1 MKLFATFAIFV
12 VITCLALIRG
22 DNRNFKCGVQRT
34 VLGNKL
40 FGAEEFN
47 SKEDLDF
54 PWVVGL
60 HQRKLETFFC
70 AGSLVSDRHVL
81 SGDLVI
87 CFVSQNFMK
96 ICKIHTNRTGFELGY
111 FQLNNAF
118 RAF

>member
-1 MKLFATFAIFV
+1 MRLFEALAIFAIN
-12 VITCLALIRG
+12 CLALISC

-34 VLGNKL
+34 VLGSKL
-40 FGAEEFN
+40 YGAEEFD

-81 SGDLVI
+81 SGECCGSFGHSFCFAEFYKDL
-87 CFVSQNFMK
+87 
-96 ICKIHTNRTGFELGY
+96 
-111 FQLNNAF
+111 
-118 RAF
+118 